1 MPLSVE
7 APDLKISN
15 EQAQSSLRY
24 LRETPP
30 PNEPLRPIA
39 QPVPAEVMVVL
50 EHFSDNDEIR
60 NALVAEVA
68 RELQSSSYEVPTDW
82 VAEKMV
88 GRLVSDR
95 LR

>member
-1 MPLSVE
+1 M
-7 APDLKISN
+7 KISN
-15 EQAQSSLRY
+15 EQAESSLRY

-30 PNEPLRPIA
+30 PDQPLRPVA
-39 QPVPAEVMVVL
+39 QPVPEEVMVVL
-50 EHFSDNDEIR
+50 EHFSDNDDVR

-68 RELQSSSYEVPTDW
+68 REVESSSYEVPTDW
-82 VAEKMV
+82 VAEKLV

>member
-1 MPLSVE
+1 MPLGVE
-7 APDLKISN
+7 ASDLKISN
-15 EQAQSSLRY
+15 EQAESSLRY

-30 PNEPLRPIA
+30 PGQPLRPVA
-39 QPVPAEVMVVL
+39 QPVPEEVMAVL

-60 NALVAEVA
+60 DALVAEVT
-68 RELQSSSYEVPTDW
+68 RELEASSYEVPTDW